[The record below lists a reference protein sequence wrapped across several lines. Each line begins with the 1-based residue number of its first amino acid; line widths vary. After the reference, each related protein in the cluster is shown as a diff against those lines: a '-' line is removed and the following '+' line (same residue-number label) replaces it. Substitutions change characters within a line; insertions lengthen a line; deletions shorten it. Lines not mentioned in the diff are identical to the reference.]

1 MTIAVKQTSLD
12 FSELHARMKW
22 YVDEGIIPYVNS
34 LVLQGDEVVDLHFY
48 GNLDKESAQP
58 LGEDAIFRM
67 HSSTKIVCS
76 IAAMMLWEEGRF
88 VLDDPLEKFISRL

>member
-48 GNLDKESAQP
+48 GNLDKELHNHLARMRYFACIRVQKLSA
-58 LGEDAIFRM
+58 LLLR
-67 HSSTKIVCS
+67 
-76 IAAMMLWEEGRF
+76 
-88 VLDDPLEKFISRL
+88 